1 MKVIIIGAG
10 ELGQLLAER
19 LCQSEHDVVM
29 IDTARA

>member
-19 LCQSEHDVVM
+19 LCQSEQDRKSVV
-29 IDTARA
+29 